1 MLVLSRERDTT
12 IQIGPNIKVKV
23 LAIQKQRVKLGVEA
37 PNHVRVVRE
46 EIAPDPSR
54 SAGGPGDPS
63 LPDSHAF
70 PILVIEDEPAHAKL
84 IAKALEDCFLSDIR
98 VLASGEEALRTLGAE
113 GAPGAFVPRL
123 IFLDFH
129 LPDMSGLDVLRRIR
143 STPRFRTTPV
153 VLLSAEQ
160 RETVVVSCLEA
171 GANAFVCKSVHF
183 DDFRRSVARTATF
196 WTSECRLPGAPATVL
211 PA

>member
-46 EIAPDPSR
+46 EIAQDPDQSGGIPGAH
-54 SAGGPGDPS
+54 SAADAH
-63 LPDSHAF
+63 LF
-70 PILVIEDEPAHAKL
+70 PILVVEDEPAHAKL
-84 IAKALEDCFLSDIR
+84 ITKALEDCFLSHIQ
-98 VLASGEEALRTLGAE
+98 VVASGEEALRTLEAEGAE
-113 GAPGAFVPRL
+113 GALNPRL

-129 LPDMSGLDVLRRIR
+129 LPDMSGLDVLRRVR
-143 STPRFRTTPV
+143 SMPRFRTTPV

-160 RETVVVSCLEA
+160 RESVVVSCLEA

-196 WTSECRLPGAPATVL
+196 WTSECRLPGSVGTAQPA
-211 PA
+211 